1 MTTIK
6 EAKRAC
12 SLKKWG
18 HISLLIFVKSSRNAR
33 LLLYGESLGAY
44 FYSLYIIV
52 SDCMP
57 KTAAVFAAAV

>member
-1 MTTIK
+1 M
-6 EAKRAC
+6 
-12 SLKKWG
+12 
-18 HISLLIFVKSSRNAR
+18 IFLKSSRNAR
-33 LLLYGESLGAY
+33 LFLYGELLGAC

>member
-1 MTTIK
+1 M
-6 EAKRAC
+6 
-12 SLKKWG
+12 
-18 HISLLIFVKSSRNAR
+18 IFCCTFWRLYLCVLSGIMNMIFLKSSRNAR
-33 LLLYGESLGAY
+33 LFLYGELLGAC